1 MVSTL
6 PRCVTACEI
15 RSKQWYFHCV
25 NKSWCMRRNGSVLHS
40 RYVVFNFWW
49 YSLETHCF
57 IWYSFKISDTPAFAC
72 GDWMKT
78 GCKTAI
84 AEIWH
89 FSDPETIYFMRKS
102 SMYFHC
108 SNYSFDIVLDLEM
121 MRHFHNLQMTRKQI
135 WSSWSFG
142 CLCPLIKAL
151 RVLDNVF
158 SFFYSQINFSF
169 CSPTNWVTWTF
180 SMACFHIILRGG
192 VYS

>member
-1 MVSTL
+1 
-6 PRCVTACEI
+6 
-15 RSKQWYFHCV
+15 
-25 NKSWCMRRNGSVLHS
+25 MRRNGSVLHS

-49 YSLETHCF
+49 YSLETHWF
-57 IWYSFKISDTPAFAC
+57 IWYSFKISDTPTFAC

-78 GCKTAI
+78 GCKIAT

-108 SNYSFDIVLDLEM
+108 SNYSLDIVLDLEM

-142 CLCPLIKAL
+142 CLCPLIKVPC
-151 RVLDNVF
+151 VLDNVF
-158 SFFYSQINFSF
+158 SFFYSQISFSF

-180 SMACFHIILRGG
+180 SVACFHIILRGG
-192 VYS
+192 AYS